1 MKYLSVRQ
9 ILMLHDALIQ
19 TSGGSNGLRDES
31 FLDSAVFAPI
41 QTFDGK
47 DLYPTLIDKA
57 SRLAFGL
64 ITNHPF
70 IDGNKRIGTHAMLVL
85 LAINGLEL
93 EYNDEDLI
101 EVILQVAAGELSE
114 VLLHQWIGEH
124 IK

>member
-31 FLDSAVFAPI
+31 LLDSAVFAPI

-57 SRLAFGL
+57 SRLALGL

>member
-31 FLDSAVFAPI
+31 LLDSAVFAPI

-47 DLYPTLIDKA
+47 DLYPTLIDKV

-70 IDGNKRIGTHAMLVL
+70 LDGNKRIGTHAMLVL

-101 EVILQVAAGELSE
+101 EVILQLAAGELSE
-114 VLLHQWIGEH
+114 VLLHQWIAEH

>member
-31 FLDSAVFAPI
+31 LLDSAVFAPI

-114 VLLHQWIGEH
+114 VLLHQWIAEH

>member
-31 FLDSAVFAPI
+31 LLDSAVFAPI

>member
-31 FLDSAVFAPI
+31 LLDSAVFAPI

-101 EVILQVAAGELSE
+101 EVILQVAAGELS
-114 VLLHQWIGEH
+114 
-124 IK
+124 

>member
-31 FLDSAVFAPI
+31 LLDSAVFAPI

-101 EVILQVAAGELSE
+101 EVILQVAGELSE
-114 VLLHQWIGEH
+114 VLLHQWIAEH

>member
-31 FLDSAVFAPI
+31 LLDSAVFAPI

-101 EVILQVAAGELSE
+101 EVILQVAAGELSD

>member
-1 MKYLSVRQ
+1 
-9 ILMLHDALIQ
+9 
-19 TSGGSNGLRDES
+19 
-31 FLDSAVFAPI
+31 
-41 QTFDGK
+41 
-47 DLYPTLIDKA
+47 A

-64 ITNHPF
+64 ITNHSF

-114 VLLHQWIGEH
+114 VLLHQWIAEH

>member
-31 FLDSAVFAPI
+31 LLDSAVFAPI

-85 LAINGLEL
+85 LAINRLEL

-114 VLLHQWIGEH
+114 VLLHQWIAEH